1 VWAGRL
7 GRAADAPQCRNRFR
21 QSIASNKPSLRAA
34 MQGDLLTLI
43 EEMARSENAEDLQQ
57 LICHLK
63 EFAERDGS

>member
-1 VWAGRL
+1 
-7 GRAADAPQCRNRFR
+7 
-21 QSIASNKPSLRAA
+21 